1 MKSLIELHKC
11 ISHNVAHPAMYLL
24 LMITMLFPS
33 NWTFSK
39 RPVCDFSR
47 VFNMHT
53 RLRALTHTRKLISD
67 LAGY

>member
-11 ISHNVAHPAMYLL
+11 ITNNVAHPAMYLL
-24 LMITMLFPS
+24 FMITMLFPS
-33 NWTFSK
+33 NRTFSK

-53 RLRALTHTRKLISD
+53 HAL
-67 LAGY
+67 AN